1 MEESSRAADE
11 PAPSVERTDVEVT
24 PRIAERAAEAEAV
37 EGKVA
42 WALVVVGALFTA
54 FFPILSVLA
63 AVVAVFLARRIGAQ
77 TPLIA
82 AAAVGVIGL
91 LLLLFQGTG
100 GFLGEGDLFNA

>member
-1 MEESSRAADE
+1 MED
-11 PAPSVERTDVEVT
+11 PART
-24 PRIAERAAEAEAV
+24 AERAAEAEGT
-37 EGKVA
+37 EPKVA

-54 FFPILSVLA
+54 FFPIVS
-63 AVVAVFLARRIGAQ
+63 VVAGGVAGFLARRAGAQ

-82 AAAVGVIGL
+82 AAAVFVIGL

>member
-1 MEESSRAADE
+1 MEEQ
-11 PAPSVERTDVEVT
+11 PART
-24 PRIAERAAEAEAV
+24 AERAAEAESTEA
-37 EGKVA
+37 KVA

-54 FFPILSVLA
+54 FFPIVSVLA
-63 AVVAVFLARRIGAQ
+63 AGAAVFLARRAGAQ

-82 AAAVGVIGL
+82 AAAMGVIAL

>member
-1 MEESSRAADE
+1 MEEQ
-11 PAPSVERTDVEVT
+11 PART
-24 PRIAERAAEAEAV
+24 AERAAEAEST

-54 FFPILSVLA
+54 FFPIASVLA
-63 AVVAVFLARRIGAQ
+63 AGVAVFLARRAGAQ

-82 AAAVGVIGL
+82 AAAMGVIAL